1 MYNFSFRKLNK
12 TDVLFFDDFEINL
25 NKKVKTLYFHKLKK
39 IIFLRYLILAIIF
52 FLKSLLFFKIIN
64 IKKIYFENMIK
75 EVNPKI
81 AVGSD
86 FGEKIFLFKKIFPQK
101 TSIAFQYSF
110 VFRERKKDYINMLK
124 NKEAD
129 YFFVFNKNMKQLV
142 NFIFKKKKTKVLI
155 SGSIRNN
162 SKKLKKA
169 HKKNI
174 LYISEF
180 RSENKKEIKR
190 NAKILRNTKKNNL
203 ENHIYLKLISN
214 YYKKRNQKIFLALAS
229 NRKDK
234 MNQTNLKKQEIEYF
248 SKINNNLVFSNKH
261 SYDLAKNAKI
271 IFSNLSNLGLELESM
286 GEKVLFYQ
294 IGKIKINQENF
305 EKIVKKIK
313 KTNLKNEYK
322 IFYDNNNSKL
332 IKLIYKQLNKVKN
345 I

>member
-1 MYNFSFRKLNK
+1 MYKFSFRKFEK

-25 NKKVKTLYFHKLKK
+25 NKKIKTLHFHKLKK
-39 IIFLRYLILAIIF
+39 IIFLRYLFLAILF
-52 FLKSLLFFKIIN
+52 FFKSLLFFKIIN
-64 IKKIYFENMIK
+64 IKKVYFENMVK
-75 EVNPKI
+75 EINPKI

-86 FGEKIFLFKKIFPQK
+86 FGEKIFLFKKLLPQK
-101 TSIAFQYSF
+101 ISIAFQYSF
-110 VFRERKKDYINMLK
+110 VFHRRKKDYINMLK
-124 NKEAD
+124 NKKVD
-129 YFFVFNKNMKQLV
+129 YFFVFNRNMEKLI

-169 HKKNI
+169 RKKNI
-174 LYISEF
+174 MYISEF

-203 ENHIYLKLISN
+203 ENRKYLELISN
-214 YYKKRNQKIFLALAS
+214 YYKKQNQKIFLALAS

-234 MNQTNLKKQEIEYF
+234 MNQYNFKNQEIEYF
-248 SKINNNLVFSNKH
+248 SKINNNLVFSNKN

-294 IGKIKINQENF
+294 IGKIKINKENL
-305 EKIVKKIK
+305 ETIVKKMK

-322 IFYDNNNSKL
+322 IFYDDNNSKL
-332 IKLIYKQLNKVKN
+332 IKLIYKLLNKVKN